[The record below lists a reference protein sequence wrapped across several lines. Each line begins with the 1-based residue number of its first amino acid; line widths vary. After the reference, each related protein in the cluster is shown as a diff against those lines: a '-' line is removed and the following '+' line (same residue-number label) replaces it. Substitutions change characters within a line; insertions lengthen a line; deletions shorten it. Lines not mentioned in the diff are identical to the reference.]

1 MKKGLCIIL
10 SALMVAFSFA
20 SCGKKDVSDEPTKVD
35 ENGSAYVEVTDKDG
49 NEVTSVLSDKDKSK
63 ADKKVAKDNKDNK
76 ETTTAD
82 VSELASKAENAMS
95 GLTNVDDKDLQSDKK
110 DLIKNG
116 TSTKKTSLRDD
127 VIIKTSK
134 TGKFTLKAKIKAASG
149 EDTPVTCVTS
159 DKKFAYDMTMKGS
172 QIRVIMDGN
181 NIYLCMPALKWYFK
195 TTTDEI
201 GIDSMDDMMSNLTN
215 TEDKYVGSTKVTV
228 NGTEYTCEEYKSS
241 EGLVTKYYFDKDNNW
256 KRLEGI
262 DGDEV
267 TIMEIESFSGKVD
280 NSIFSV
286 KGYTDMTV
294 LLSQAMDS
302 ADITTTTKKK

>member
-1 MKKGLCIIL
+1 MKKGLCIVL

-63 ADKKVAKDNKDNK
+63 ADKKAAKDNK

-82 VSELASKAENAMS
+82 ASELASKAEGAMS
-95 GLTNVDDKDLQSDKK
+95 GFTNVDEKDLKSDKK
-110 DLIKNG
+110 DLIKDG

-134 TGKFTLKAKIKAASG
+134 TGKFTLKAKIKASSG

-159 DKKFAYDMTMKGS
+159 DKKFAYDMTMNGS
-172 QIRVIMDGN
+172 QVRIIMDGN
-181 NIYLCMPALKWYFK
+181 NLYLLLPSLKWYVK
-195 TTTDEI
+195 MSTDDI
-201 GIDSMDDMMSNLTN
+201 GLESMDDMMSNLAN

-228 NGTEYTCEEYKSS
+228 NGTEYTCEEYKNSD
-241 EGLVTKYYFDKDNNW
+241 GRITKYYFDKNNNW
-256 KRLEGI
+256 KRIEGI

-267 TIMEIESFSGKVD
+267 TIMEIDSFSGKVD
-280 NSIFSV
+280 ESVFSL
-286 KGYTDMTV
+286 KGYTDMTALV
-294 LLSQAMDS
+294 MGQAN
-302 ADITTTTKKK
+302 ITTTTKKS